1 MNHIQIH
8 DLKSADNKVLS
19 EIFEINEG
27 YTGFLGPLETI
38 EKLKE
43 LVFHSNFSIFLT
55 TNGLICAFL
64 VCFRENSE
72 YQSKNYQFFQ
82 KRFKKFFYIDR
93 IGVVKTFKNVG
104 LGTFLYRE
112 IDKIC
117 EKDSLPICAE
127 VNIVPMNKESVN
139 FHEKM
144 GFNMISDAYVS
155 PNYAVRYFEKCM

>member
-1 MNHIQIH
+1 
-8 DLKSADNKVLS
+8 
-19 EIFEINEG
+19 
-27 YTGFLGPLETI
+27 
-38 EKLKE
+38 
-43 LVFHSNFSIFLT
+43 
-55 TNGLICAFL
+55 

-93 IGVVKTFKNVG
+93 IGVVKTFKNKG
-104 LGTFLYRE
+104 LGTFVYRE

-144 GFNMISDAYVS
+144 GFNMISDAYAS